1 MADAARIAV
10 VTGGGRGIGRA
21 IVLGLAND
29 GCDVAILDLIEEN
42 AKSVQKEVEALG
54 RRALALRVDL
64 TDYGQVQAAIEKV
77 RSGLGEIDIL
87 VNNAGWDKMEPF
99 LDSTPEMWDK
109 VIAINF
115 KAVLYTCKSVVPH
128 MVARNSGK
136 VVNIGSDA
144 GRGGSSGEV
153 VYSGMKAGVIAFSK
167 SLAREVARN
176 QININVVCPGLTET
190 PLLDEVRHTSD
201 KTAKIIESITKAI
214 PLRRVGAPEDIAN
227 AVVFL
232 ASPRSNY
239 ITGQTVS
246 VSGGLTMF

>member
-1 MADAARIAV
+1 MEPSGKTAV

-21 IVLGLAND
+21 IALALAQD
-29 GCDVAILDLIEEN
+29 GCNVAILDLIEEN
-42 AKSVQKEVEALG
+42 AQAVKKEVEALG

-64 TDYGQVQAAIEKV
+64 TQYNQVQTAIDKI
-77 RSGLGEIDIL
+77 LGELGQIDIL

-99 LDSTPEMWDK
+99 LESTPEMWEK

-115 KAVLYTCKSVVPH
+115 KAVLYTCKTVVPH
-128 MVARNSGK
+128 MVARGSGK

-167 SLAREVARN
+167 SLAREVARHN
-176 QININVVCPGLTET
+176 ININVVCPGLTET
-190 PLLDEVRHTSD
+190 PLLDEVRHTSE

-214 PLRRVGAPEDIAN
+214 PLRRVGTPEDIAN
-227 AVVFL
+227 AVAFL
-232 ASPRSNY
+232 ASSRADY
-239 ITGQTVS
+239 ITGQTLS